1 MSSKA
6 AFFALDGGIDK
17 NLKHKPAN
25 EMRGVYV
32 NWCSLCN
39 QKEEMLIVFL
49 IHLQLDFL
57 PVIFGVVFSWNVFLA
72 YHSSFKETI
81 HRMGWK
87 IALLCLFWIV
97 WKKREDEPFKTWRFN
112 FGN

>member
-1 MSSKA
+1 
-6 AFFALDGGIDK
+6 
-17 NLKHKPAN
+17 
-25 EMRGVYV
+25 
-32 NWCSLCN
+32 
-39 QKEEMLIVFL
+39 MLIIFL

-81 HRMGWK
+81 HKLGWK

-97 WKKREDEPFKTWRFN
+97 WKKREEMNLSRLGDLILVIENQFLNYLFL
-112 FGN
+112 